1 MRKTQYAM
9 LCGAAAVMAAVTP
22 AAAGDYEDGYGDDRA
37 EIINLQG
44 RYLLAMDFN
53 DPDAYASVFAEDGV
67 LDWAGGEVVGREAIR
82 AFLASGRYNPTA
94 GATEV
99 EGWPA
104 AYRHFVTNQVIKV
117 DGDTAHAITYWFQ
130 AGNLQDR
137 GVMEFGM
144 FGNYVDELEKI
155 DGEWLFTRREIY
167 NEGIESRFQ
176 TGTPNPDPFLE

>member
-1 MRKTQYAM
+1 MKRLTAMAAAMAM
-9 LCGAAAVMAAVTP
+9 LGAGMASAQVQP
-22 AAAGDYEDGYGDDRA
+22 DGYADDRA
-37 EIINLQG
+37 AIINLQG

-53 DPDAYASVFAEDGV
+53 DPDAYASVFAEDAV

-104 AYRHFVTNQVIKV
+104 GFQHFITNQVVEV

-130 AGNLQDR
+130 GGNMTDR
-137 GVMEFGM
+137 GKLEFGL
-144 FGNYVDELEKI
+144 FGHYVDRLEKVN
-155 DGEWLFTRREIY
+155 GQWLFTRREIY
-167 NEGIESRFQ
+167 NEGIPNRLRA
-176 TGTPNPDPFLE
+176 GTPNPDPFLD